1 MKTTG
6 TDIEKILPPMRRFG
20 GDNKTER
27 KQTIIEKISKF
38 FEKYFGI
45 SNSENESE
53 DYKYKSDMES
63 KEYYKVAEDNE
74 IYNNKK

>member
-1 MKTTG
+1 
-6 TDIEKILPPMRRFG
+6 MRRFG
-20 GDNKTER
+20 EDNKTER

-53 DYKYKSDMES
+53 NYKYKSDMES
-63 KEYYKVAEDNE
+63 EEYYKVAEDNE

>member
-1 MKTTG
+1 
-6 TDIEKILPPMRRFG
+6 MRRFG

-45 SNSENESE
+45 SNSENESDNITYAVSEEQE
-53 DYKYKSDMES
+53 DYSM
-63 KEYYKVAEDNE
+63 VAEDE
-74 IYNNKK
+74 EKYKRAD